1 MPKVIFVA
9 HDGMRSEVQ
18 AKVGAS
24 LMRAAVDNGV
34 AGIDADCGG
43 QCVCA
48 TCHVFVEPRWA
59 VQLPPVEDN
68 EDEMLNF
75 TAERQQHSRLA
86 CQIRITEALDGLTV
100 SLPVGQH

>member
-1 MPKVIFVA
+1 MPKVTFVA
-9 HDGMRSEVQ
+9 HDGTRREVQ
-18 AKVGAS
+18 AKLGDS
-24 LMRAAVDNGV
+24 LMLAAVTNQV

-59 VQLPPVEDN
+59 AQLPPVAAKEN
-68 EDEMLNF
+68 EMLDF
-75 TAERQQHSRLA
+75 TAERQEYSRLA

-100 SLPVGQH
+100 SLPLGQH